1 MQKISY
7 DCAFIADQI
16 KVTLKIDA
24 ADLKEAVSQFLKS
37 SVGLCLSQQY
47 SIGTDYLD
55 SIPGT
60 HSSAVTPEEQGWAL
74 LVSPAELASVPTV
87 VVRRTTNDEV
97 LVESNLA
104 VRVLYLEDDKSGDW
118 DPDNSNCVTL
128 ANTEMW
134 LTRFDVSPSDLGP
147 VLADLEIGITA

>member
-1 MQKISY
+1 MQNISY
-7 DCAFIADQI
+7 DCAFT
-16 KVTLKIDA
+16 VTLKVDA
-24 ADLKEAVSQFLKS
+24 ADLKDAVSQFFTS
-37 SVGLCLSQQY
+37 SVGLSLSQRY
-47 SIGTDYLD
+47 SIATDDLD

-60 HSSAVTPEEQGWAL
+60 HLRVTTQGWAL
-74 LVSPAELASVPTV
+74 SVSPAGPAPVPTV

-97 LVESNLA
+97 LVESNQA

-118 DPDNSNCVTL
+118 DPDESNCVTL

-134 LTRFDVSPSDLGP
+134 LTRFDVSPTDLGP

>member
-7 DCAFIADQI
+7 DCAFIADEI
-16 KVTLKIDA
+16 NVTLKVDA
-24 ADLKEAVSQFLKS
+24 ADLKEAVSLFFTS

-55 SIPGT
+55 SIPDT
-60 HSSAVTPEEQGWAL
+60 HSSVVTPQEQGWAL
-74 LVSPAELASVPTV
+74 FVSPAELAPVPTV

-97 LVESNLA
+97 LVESNQA

-118 DPDNSNCVTL
+118 DPDESNCVTL
-128 ANTEMW
+128 ANTEVW
-134 LTRFDVSPSDLGP
+134 ITRFDVSPTDLGP
-147 VLADLEIGITA
+147 VLADLEIGITD